1 MILFIDT
8 SDFNGLRLAIVEP
21 KKSSAVTETVHQVA
35 YNENYKTAEFLQKFL
50 GQSKITPPDLT
61 KVIVCSGPG
70 SFTGIR
76 VGIALAQ
83 ALGFALN
90 IPVIAVKKNHIPNDL
105 AKLRSLRGTK
115 TLTLHYGRKP
125 NITQSKKR

>member
-8 SDFNGLRLAIVEP
+8 SDFHNLRLAIIDKMVREH
-21 KKSSAVTETVHQVA
+21 TQEVA
-35 YNENYKTAEFLQKFL
+35 YNENYKTAALLEKFL
-50 GQSKITPPDLT
+50 KKSKVKFSQLE

-83 ALGFALN
+83 AIGFAQK
-90 IPVIAVKKNHIPNDL
+90 IPVIAIKKTSVPKDL
-105 AKLRSLRGTK
+105 LKLKSLKGSK
-115 TLTLHYGRKP
+115 HLTLHYGQKP
-125 NITQSKKR
+125 NITKSKKPRR